1 MEEVQLNW
9 YALKVFYNK
18 VFEMEDRLRAMG
30 FDTYMPVEKVLLKG
44 EDHLSAARKLAQIPE
59 GGAPDRRFVREGPCI
74 FQRRPVIT
82 SLLFVRADEEGIAR
96 ISEMLRGPIDI
107 NKPEGFV
114 YKTPDRKAFSAIP
127 EKQMTVFM
135 LVTNSGES
143 GLEFFSSEDIT
154 RFKQGEKVRVVEGPL
169 KGAEGY
175 IKRIRRNRRLLVS
188 IEGIVAVATSYIP
201 PQFLE
206 KVKED

>member
-1 MEEVQLNW
+1 
-9 YALKVFYNK
+9 
-18 VFEMEDRLRAMG
+18 
-30 FDTYMPVEKVLLKG
+30 
-44 EDHLSAARKLAQIPE
+44 
-59 GGAPDRRFVREGPCI
+59 
-74 FQRRPVIT
+74 
-82 SLLFVRADEEGIAR
+82 
-96 ISEMLRGPIDI
+96 
-107 NKPEGFV
+107 
-114 YKTPDRKAFSAIP
+114 
-127 EKQMTVFM
+127 VFM